1 MEKILF
7 YGNKITDFLEYN
19 KYREALEKEGFEL
32 AFTTHNMD
40 LIPDL
45 AVAKMLTMKFG
56 AYTPDLVVV
65 RYEEHKKLFR
75 HKVMMFEEFAEV
87 FE

>member
-7 YGNKITDFLEYN
+7 YGNNLNDFLLYN

-40 LIPDL
+40 IIPDL
-45 AVAKMLTMKFG
+45 AVAKMLTFKFG
-56 AYTPDLVVV
+56 AYTPDLVVINH
-65 RYEEHKKLFR
+65 EEHRRLFTQR
-75 HKVMMFEEFAEV
+75 VMHMDEFSEV

>member
-7 YGNKITDFLEYN
+7 YGNSLTDFLEYN

-32 AFTTHNMD
+32 AFTTHNMEI
-40 LIPDL
+40 IPDL

-65 RYEEHKKLFR
+65 NHEEHKKLF
-75 HKVMMFEEFAEV
+75 KWEVMLLKDFSEV